1 MCAGFSLLQLI
12 QHLNTPAKHSPR
24 ALALDVLT
32 TVLLA
37 EWRDQSKVSGL
48 GTGGVKGKWKHMQRL
63 FTWLKC
69 TWKFP
74 MTCMLAFLYIYIFLN
89 KAWQQFRPRIKITAL
104 CHPKAR
110 AEGTSML
117 CQLLCPCC
125 WQTVPGLAPP
135 EQAGGKKHPFSQPL
149 FGDVHAALPSDVLCS
164 VWKAQFGRFLKPATS
179 S

>member
-1 MCAGFSLLQLI
+1 METYAAI
-12 QHLNTPAKHSPR
+12 IHMAKMY
-24 ALALDVLT
+24 L
-32 TVLLA
+32 
-37 EWRDQSKVSGL
+37 EVSHDL
-48 GTGGVKGKWKHMQRL
+48 HACL
-63 FTWLKC
+63 
-69 TWKFP
+69 P
-74 MTCMLAFLYIYIFLN
+74 YIYIFLN